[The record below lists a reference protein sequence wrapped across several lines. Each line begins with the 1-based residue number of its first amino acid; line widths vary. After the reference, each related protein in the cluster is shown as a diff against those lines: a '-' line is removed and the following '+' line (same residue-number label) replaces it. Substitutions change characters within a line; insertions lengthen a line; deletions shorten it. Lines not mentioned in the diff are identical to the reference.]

1 MSIFGTTFSQG
12 AKPKKIKPEEQSL
25 YGQRVTIDPQ
35 TYNPALM
42 QAWAPWAARAGATA
56 GAAADQLSAAG
67 ADNKLYGE
75 LSTRASN
82 DLALGGD
89 LSPDEIRAAQQA
101 GLASW
106 SSRGLTRSPQAGFA
120 AVLSRLQYA
129 NQRKDARQGFAM
141 GVANL
146 GLQRQQAATSA
157 LGTASQAAAIP
168 LALAEDSRQTEVARD
183 DTLRFNDKRIAAD
196 IRIGDQNAQAGKSAA
211 KTSAFGSIIG
221 GVLGFL

>member
-1 MSIFGTTFSQG
+1 MSIFGASIG
-12 AKPKKIKPEEQSL
+12 NNKPKKVKPEEVSL
-25 YGQRVTIDPQ
+25 YGQRVNIDPK

-56 GAAADQLSAAG
+56 GAAADQLTAAG
-67 ADNKLYGE
+67 ADNQLYGE
-75 LSTRASN
+75 LSNAASGE
-82 DLALGGD
+82 LALGGS
-89 LSPDEIRAAQQA
+89 LSPDEIRAANQA

-120 AVLSRLQYA
+120 AVLARMQYA
-129 NQRKDARQGFAM
+129 NQRKADRQGFAM

-157 LGTASQAAAIP
+157 LGTSAQAAAIP
-168 LALAEDSRQTEVARD
+168 LALAEDTRQTEVARD

-196 IRIGDQNAQAGKSAA
+196 LKIGEQNAKAGQSAA

-221 GVLGFL
+221 GLFGAL